1 MSVKPRR
8 RSAFARRIEIGDDK
22 PLVRNYKAQAAT
34 ADREEWH
41 VEYDRVG
48 KNVVG
53 TLFKDNEIVRKNF
66 IVKLENGYFNVD
78 IGTGSGVKIKFKHG
92 AVNAENC

>member
-1 MSVKPRR
+1 M
-8 RSAFARRIEIGDDK
+8 FTRRIEMGDGK
-22 PLVRNYKAQAAT
+22 PPVRNYKAIAAT
-34 ADREEWH
+34 RDREEWH

-53 TLFKDNEIVRKNF
+53 TLFQGQEVRRKTF